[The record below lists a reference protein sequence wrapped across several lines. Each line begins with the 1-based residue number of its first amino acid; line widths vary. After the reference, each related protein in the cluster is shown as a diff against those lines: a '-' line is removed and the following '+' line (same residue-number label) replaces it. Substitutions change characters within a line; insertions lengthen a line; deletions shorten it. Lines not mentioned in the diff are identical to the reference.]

1 MSRTLAKHLFLI
13 ITLIFLLNGCQGV
26 QEAVEPIAESVSPTT
41 AAAEAIP
48 TAVTPVAATPV
59 PSATAAPSAT
69 PLPTAEPI
77 VTFTP
82 SPPEIEMVEE
92 GDIVA
97 YAYQPAAEI
106 VSGTVRTLYPGSNNS
121 LWLVTDE
128 TAVQWQEGSVVQ
140 QLTSFP
146 GRFIGE
152 DAANGRVWAATPDN
166 EIMAW
171 DGSGWLAYGP
181 ENGWEPFENSPTY
194 LYLYPG
200 HTDENGRFW
209 LPTIADLRFFD
220 GERWQHFT
228 PADVGLENIVT
239 GSTWFNFL
247 LLPAANGEIWLGV
260 CHVMPPGPYGGQ
272 GVRVYRDGVWDSV
285 AGLPDSGCVSA
296 ISGDP
301 DGSLWLNIDGSLWH
315 RSDSE
320 SEWVTL
326 TPPPPEF
333 GSYASLADIQ
343 IDSDGNAWVLAIVC
357 GGASCGT
364 ISTLFYIVDGV
375 WTAVPGWEFPA
386 LGAVALFMDNAG
398 DLWVTTNRVL
408 YWVTTGSPEVAGQ
421 RPILSAAQS
430 KDGRI
435 WFMAEDGAKQPTLF
449 SIR

>member
-1 MSRTLAKHLFLI
+1 MSRTLANHLSLI
-13 ITLIFLLNGCQGV
+13 ITLIFLLNACQGV
-26 QEAVEPIAESVSPTT
+26 QEVVEPMAESASPTT
-41 AAAEAIP
+41 IVAEATP
-48 TAVTPVAATPV
+48 TVVTPV
-59 PSATAAPSAT
+59 PSATAVPSAT
-69 PLPTAEPI
+69 SLPTTEP
-77 VTFTP
+77 TATSTP

-92 GDIVA
+92 GGIAA

-106 VSGTVRTLYPGSNNS
+106 ISGTVRTLYPGSNNS
-121 LWLVTDE
+121 LWLVTNE
-128 TAVQWQEGSVVQ
+128 TAVQWQEGGVMQ
-140 QLTSFP
+140 QLASFP

-171 DGSGWLAYGP
+171 DGSDWLAYGP
-181 ENGWEPFENSPTY
+181 ENGWEPFENSPAF
-194 LYLYPG
+194 LYPG
-200 HTDENGRFW
+200 QTDENGRFW
-209 LPTIADLRFFD
+209 LPTNADLRFFD
-220 GERWQHFT
+220 GERWQHFP

-239 GSTWFNFL
+239 DSTWFNFP

-260 CHVMPPGPYGGQ
+260 CHVMPPGPFGGQ
-272 GVRVYRDGVWDSV
+272 GLLVYRDGVWDSV

-315 RSDSE
+315 RADSE
-320 SEWVTL
+320 SEWSRS

-364 ISTLFYIVDGV
+364 ISTLFYVADGV

-398 DLWVTTNRVL
+398 DLWVMTNSVL
-408 YWVTTGSPEVAGQ
+408 YRVTTESPEVVGQ

-430 KDGRI
+430 RDGRI
-435 WFMAEDGAKQPTLF
+435 WFVAEDADKQPTLF
-449 SIR
+449 STR